1 MNGRTQFANWAL
13 AALAIGGAVHVATI
27 HAIPRFIMARALAR
41 FGEPNM
47 VRVGSQPTA
56 ASRGVVRPSPDIL
69 YGACAFDL
77 RSGPLHVTAPVPH
90 TAYWSVS
97 SFDSATNNFFVLDDQ
112 QISGGT
118 ADFFLVR
125 PSQRVP
131 DAGRGHL
138 IVTAPTRR
146 GLILF
151 RAVIDNEAHLPQ
163 LTATL
168 RQARCDGQ

>member
-1 MNGRTQFANWAL
+1 MNGRTQLGNWAL
-13 AALAIGGAVHVATI
+13 AALAIGVVVHVATI
-27 HAIPRFIMARALAR
+27 HALPRFIMARALAR
-41 FGEPNM
+41 FGETNQ
-47 VRVGSQPTA
+47 VRVGSRPTA

-69 YGACAFDL
+69 YGACVFDL

-97 SFDSATNNFFVLDDQ
+97 AFDSATNNFFVVNDE

-118 ADFFLVR
+118 ADFYLVR
-125 PSQRVP
+125 PNQTVP
-131 DAGRGHL
+131 DAGHGRL
-138 IVTAPTRR
+138 IVTAPSRR

-151 RAVIDNEAHLPQ
+151 RAVIDDETHLPQ

-168 RQARCDGQ
+168 RQARCDGR